1 MNLSRQ
7 AALLAAVAAFAAALP
22 PSAQARSYQD
32 AALGANGEAQTC
44 RGVWRFDGPG
54 APSAIDVYCGAWES
68 PTGTARA
75 VANADQAA
83 AGLAQACSGPATLV
97 SVDPALLVRQVACK
111 RQDGDTGPARFGLIA
126 ISPEGRAAYGAAFP
140 ADWAPLLAAARLTL
154 GEAGSAAAV
163 QTPPGLKEI
172 QAVYPEGPPG
182 QGAAFNYELLR
193 RRGYEQNVAWSFGA
207 SERDFSELLRAHQ
220 KAAPDDKAGEAEILA
235 EIGLNMSNGGRFQD
249 AADLFDRAEAEAAGV
264 GDRLLASK
272 VANYRALDAL
282 NRGDNATA
290 RRLALAANAERER
303 VLGGAARTAGAGGP
317 RITDAEATQI
327 EDRAAAQRQRAI
339 VAALEDITPADKAR
353 VLSAQGD
360 EIAAVAARGL
370 GQADAGALLDRS
382 LAELSQSA
390 AQPAWLAGQIY
401 EERSTLALARG
412 DAGAAATE
420 AAHGL
425 RRVRELAPETRIEAR
440 LMLALERAQWA
451 AGQHAEALATGR
463 AAVSILERQS
473 EAPGMPA
480 DVASGHIEAL
490 LTEYER
496 TRDPALAR
504 EYFET
509 LSLVWDGAA
518 SRAAAQL
525 AARLGE
531 GKGGAS
537 VRAYQDAQRAYR
549 TALSRRVRL
558 SGAEATSDDIDKA
571 DKAADQA
578 ARLMFAAENK
588 VRATSPRYLEL
599 LNPKVAT
606 ADLQGVLRPDE
617 GYVRIVLTRAGGYGA
632 VVTRDGVTPYRI
644 AMGAQEADHLVTG
657 LRASA
662 LIRGRRLP
670 DFDILAARKLYKAM
684 FEPVQG
690 AIAPL
695 RTLHLDGGG
704 VLAALPAGALIV
716 SDIDDAH
723 LQQIALDQDYSGIDW
738 FARHHALDTA
748 LGPAAFVRT
757 RQAGG
762 AAPIPNVVAFGDFHP
777 DPARAAAQIAAAH
790 GLSDRCRLEVQKALT
805 GLQALPET
813 AAEAREAAAA
823 FGADG
828 HATLGSAFTDDD
840 FFKAADVGDAQVLVL
855 ATHGVLGLS
864 TCFAEPAL
872 LTSVGP
878 EGDGLIEAS
887 QLLDRSLK
895 ARLVVLSACDTAGG
909 SGHLTGAGL
918 TDGGEALSGLARAFI
933 YAGAPSVLATEWKI
947 DASASALQ
955 TDVLLRTAARDG
967 KTVAEALNA
976 AQASLYDDP
985 ETAHPFYWSGFVL
998 IGDGGAKLVGPGA

>member
-1 MNLSRQ
+1 M
-7 AALLAAVAAFAAALP
+7 LAAVAAFAAALP
-22 PSAQARSYQD
+22 LSAQARGYQD
-32 AALGANGEAQTC
+32 AALGTNGEAQTC

-75 VANADQAA
+75 VATADQAA
-83 AGLAQACSGPATLV
+83 AKLAPDCSGAATLV
-97 SVDPALLVRQVACK
+97 SADPALIVRQVACK
-111 RQDGDTGPARFGLIA
+111 REAGDTGPARFGLIA
-126 ISPEGRAAYGAAFP
+126 ISPEGRAAYGSAFP

-154 GEAGSAAAV
+154 GETGAAAAA
-163 QTPPGLKEI
+163 QSAPGLKEI
-172 QAVYPEGPPG
+172 EAVYPEGPPG

-235 EIGLNMSNGGRFQD
+235 EIGLNLSNGGRFQD

-264 GDRLLASK
+264 NDQLLVGK

-290 RRLALAANAERER
+290 RRLALAANAERAR
-303 VLGGAARTAGAGGP
+303 ILAGSARPAGSGPQISGA
-317 RITDAEATQI
+317 DAALI

-353 VLSAQGD
+353 VLSAQAD

-370 GQADAGALLDRS
+370 GQADAGALLDRA

-401 EERSTLALARG
+401 EERSTLALAHG
-412 DAGAAATE
+412 DAAGAARE

-451 AGQHAEALATGR
+451 AGQRGEALTTGR

-490 LTEYER
+490 LSEYER
-496 TRDPALAR
+496 SNDPALAR

-531 GKGGAS
+531 GKGGVS
-537 VRAYQDAQRAYR
+537 IRAYQDAQRAYR
-549 TALSRRVRL
+549 AALSRRVRL
-558 SGAEATSDDIDKA
+558 SGAEATPEDIDKA
-571 DKAADQA
+571 DKAADTA
-578 ARLMFAAENK
+578 AKLMFAAENQ

-606 ADLQGVLRPDE
+606 ADVQGVLRPGE
-617 GYVRIVLTRAGGYGA
+617 GYVRIVLAKDGGYGA
-632 VVTRDGVTPYRI
+632 LVTRDGVTPYRI
-644 AMGAQEADHLVTG
+644 ALGSQEADRLVTG
-657 LRASA
+657 VRTSA
-662 LIRGRRLP
+662 VIRGRRLP
-670 DFDILAARKLYKAM
+670 DFDILAARKLYKAL
-684 FEPVQG
+684 FEPVGG

-723 LQQIALDQDYSGIDW
+723 LQQIALDQDYSGVDW

-762 AAPIPNVVAFGDFHP
+762 VAPIPNVVAFGDFRP

-790 GLSDRCRLEVQKALT
+790 GLSDRCRAEVQRALT

-813 AAEAREAAAA
+813 ATEARDAAAA

-828 HATLGSAFTDDD
+828 HATLGAAFTDDD
-840 FFKAADVGDAQVLVL
+840 FFKASDVADAQVLVL

-872 LTSVGP
+872 LTSVGK

-909 SGHLTGAGL
+909 GGHMTGAGL
-918 TDGGEALSGLARAFI
+918 TDSGEALSGLARAFI

-955 TDVLLRTAARDG
+955 TDVLLRTAAKDG
-967 KTVAEALNA
+967 KTVAEALNT
-976 AQASLYDDP
+976 AQASLYDNA
-985 ETAHPFYWSGFVL
+985 ETAHPFYWSGFIL

>member
-1 MNLSRQ
+1 MNFSRQ

-32 AALGANGEAQTC
+32 AALGANGESQTC

-54 APSAIDVYCGAWES
+54 APSAVDVYCGAWES

-75 VANADQAA
+75 MPSADQASA
-83 AGLAQACSGPATLV
+83 KLAQACEGAATVV
-97 SVDPALLVRQVACK
+97 SADPALVVRQVACK

-126 ISPEGRAAYGAAFP
+126 VSPSGRAAYGSAFP
-140 ADWAPLLAAARLTL
+140 ADWGPLLAAARLTL
-154 GEAGSAAAV
+154 GEVGSTAAA

-249 AADLFDRAEAEAAGV
+249 ASDLFDRAETEAAAV
-264 GDRLLASK
+264 GDRLLVSK
-272 VANYRALDAL
+272 IANYRALDAL
-282 NRGDNATA
+282 NRGENATA

-303 VLGGAARTAGAGGP
+303 VLAGAGQTAGSGP
-317 RITDAEATQI
+317 QITDAEASQI

-339 VAALEDITPADKAR
+339 VTALEDITPADKAR

-370 GQADAGALLDRS
+370 GQSDAGALLDRS

-420 AAHGL
+420 ASHGL

-451 AGQHAEALATGR
+451 GGQHAEALATGR
-463 AAVSILERQS
+463 AAVTILERQS
-473 EAPGMPA
+473 EAPGMPG

-490 LTEYER
+490 LSEYER

-549 TALSRRVRL
+549 AALSRRVRL
-558 SGAEATSDDIDKA
+558 SGAEATSEDIDKA

-578 ARLMFAAENK
+578 AKLMFAAENQ
-588 VRATSPRYLEL
+588 VRAASPRYLEL

-606 ADLQGVLRPDE
+606 ADLQGVLRPGE
-617 GYVRIVLTRAGGYGA
+617 GYVRIVLTKAGGYGA

-657 LRASA
+657 LRTSA

-670 DFDILAARKLYKAM
+670 DFDILAARQLYKAM
-684 FEPVQG
+684 FEPVQ
-690 AIAPL
+690 ATLAPL

-723 LQQIALDQDYSGIDW
+723 LQKIALDQDYSGVDW
-738 FARHHALDTA
+738 LARHHALDTA

-762 AAPIPNVVAFGDFHP
+762 VAPIPNVVAFGDFHP
-777 DPARAAAQIAAAH
+777 DPVRAAAQIAAAH
-790 GLSDRCRLEVQKALT
+790 GLSDRCRLEIQRALA

-813 AAEAREAAAA
+813 ATEARAAAAA
-823 FGADG
+823 FGSDG
-828 HATLGSAFTDDD
+828 HATLGAAFTDDD

-878 EGDGLIEAS
+878 QGDGLIEAS

-909 SGHLTGAGL
+909 ANHLTGAGL

-955 TDVLLRTAARDG
+955 TDVLLRTVARDG

-976 AQASLYDDP
+976 AQASLYDNP

>member
-1 MNLSRQ
+1 MSFSRQ
-7 AALLAAVAAFAAALP
+7 AALIAAVAALAVALP

-32 AALGANGEAQTC
+32 MALGQNREAQAC
-44 RGVWRFDGPG
+44 HGVWRFEGAG
-54 APSAIDVYCGAWES
+54 APSAVDVYCGAWDS

-75 VANADQAA
+75 VASADQAA
-83 AGLAQACSGPATLV
+83 AKLAETCAGASPLV
-97 SVDPALLVRQVACK
+97 SADPALIVRQVAC
-111 RQDGDTGPARFGLIA
+111 RRADGDTGPARFGLIA
-126 ISPEGRAAYGAAFP
+126 VSPEGRAAYGTAFP
-140 ADWAPLLAAARLTL
+140 ADWAPLLAAARATL
-154 GEAGSAAAV
+154 GETAGAAAA
-163 QTPPGLKEI
+163 QSPPGLKEI
-172 QAVYPEGPPG
+172 EAVYPEGPPG

-220 KAAPDDKAGEAEILA
+220 KAAPDDKAGEAEILG
-235 EIGLNMSNGGRFQD
+235 EIGLNLSNGGRFQD
-249 AADLFDRAEAEAAGV
+249 AADLFDRAEAEAAGA
-264 GDRLLASK
+264 GDRLLVSK
-272 VANYRALDAL
+272 IANYRAIDAL
-282 NRGDNATA
+282 NRGDNAAA
-290 RRLALAANAERER
+290 RRLALAANIERER
-303 VLGGAARTAGAGGP
+303 TLGGAPKPGGGP
-317 RITDAEATQI
+317 RITGADAMQI

-353 VLSAQGD
+353 VLSAQAD
-360 EIAAVAARGL
+360 EIAAVAARAL
-370 GQADAGALLDRS
+370 GQADAGALLDRA

-412 DAGAAATE
+412 DAAAAAAE

-440 LMLALERAQWA
+440 LMLALERAEWA
-451 AGQHAEALATGR
+451 AGQRAEALATGR
-463 AAVSILERQS
+463 AAVTILERQS

-490 LTEYER
+490 LSEYER
-496 TRDPALAR
+496 TGDPALAR

-531 GKGGAS
+531 GKGGDT

-549 TALSRRVRL
+549 AALSRRVRL
-558 SGAEATSDDIDKA
+558 SGAEATSEDLDKA
-571 DKAADQA
+571 DKAADA
-578 ARLMFAAENK
+578 AAKLMFAAENQ
-588 VRATSPRYLEL
+588 VRAVSPRYLEL

-606 ADLQGVLRPDE
+606 GDLQAVLRPGE
-617 GYVRIVLTRAGGYGA
+617 GYVRVVLAKAGGYGA

-644 AMGAQEADHLVTG
+644 ALGAGEADRLVTG
-657 LRASA
+657 LRTSA
-662 LIRGRRLP
+662 VIRGRRLP
-670 DFDILAARKLYKAM
+670 DFDILAARKLYRAM
-684 FEPVQG
+684 FEPVA
-690 AIAPL
+690 AIISPL

-723 LQQIALDQDYSGIDW
+723 LQQIALDQDYSGVDW

-762 AAPIPNVVAFGDFHP
+762 AAPIPNVVAFGDFRP

-790 GLSDRCRLEVQKALT
+790 GLSERCRAEVQRALT

-813 AAEAREAAAA
+813 ATEARDAAAA

-828 HATLGSAFTDDD
+828 HATLGAAFTDDD
-840 FFKAADVGDAQVLVL
+840 FFKASDVANAQVLVL

-878 EGDGLIEAS
+878 QGDGLIEAS

-909 SGHLTGAGL
+909 GHVTGAAL

-967 KTVAEALNA
+967 RTVAEALNA
-976 AQASLYDDP
+976 AQASLYDNA